1 MKFNFCAL
9 SRKIAR
15 RKMDIM
21 SLSVHVTSCR
31 QLPVTSHRS
40 ITPSSSD
47 QRRFLLIVTMTLL
60 IMMTVPLSS
69 PVQSAVILPPHML
82 LKSDSSNVVDG
93 ARSTSG
99 GSRQSKT
106 GLGSSSM
113 RPSPSDNLPVLPLPP
128 FNSKDTLPTKADR
141 DHRALKAK
149 IGSDFDA
156 SFMSVKRPSESYR
169 HPNGTYVYDNAVI
182 KTMAASIRL
191 GGFKLPG
198 QRSKLVQIKSKRK
211 RRLLQNYLAALTYCP
226 VHYKWIDL
234 GQRFWPRWIRQGDCS
249 GNEKGVR
256 SCSFPS
262 GMSCKPQRS
271 TSKTVLWWHCE
282 SRGQCQWISIKYP
295 VITTCKCSC

>member
-1 MKFNFCAL
+1 M
-9 SRKIAR
+9 IAR
-15 RKMDIM
+15 RKMEIIA
-21 SLSVHVTSCR
+21 LSAYVTSCR

-40 ITPSSSD
+40 TTTSSEL
-47 QRRFLLIVTMTLL
+47 RRFLLIATTTLV
-60 IMMTVPLSS
+60 IMMMTLSS
-69 PVQSAVILPPHML
+69 PVQSAAILPPHML

-99 GSRQSKT
+99 GARQSKA
-106 GLGSSSM
+106 GFGSSSM

-128 FNSKDTLPTKADR
+128 FNSKDSLPTKADR
-141 DHRALKAK
+141 DPRVLTAM

-156 SFMSVKRPSESYR
+156 SFMSVKRPSDSYR

-182 KTMAASIRL
+182 KAMASAIRL

-198 QRSKLVQIKSKRK
+198 QRSKLLQIKSKKK
-211 RRLLQNYLAALTYCP
+211 RRLLQNYLAAFTYCP

-256 SCSFPS
+256 SCSFPP

-271 TSKTVLWWHCE
+271 TSKTVLWWHCQA
-282 SRGQCQWISIKYP
+282 RGQCQWIPIKYP